1 MSSRD
6 QPTPMT
12 RRSLLRAGALSG
24 LAAVLPAGVLAAPL
38 QCGAWPLWD
47 AFVAKHI
54 QPDGRVVDFLNPD
67 QRSTSEGQSYALFFA
82 LVNNDAVL
90 FDKVLGWTRHNLCAG
105 RPDLNLPAWL
115 WGRDSS
121 GDWRVLDPNTASDG
135 ELWIAYALLEA
146 GRLWNRPGYTKAG
159 QQVLQLIRTQEVA
172 NLPGLGPMLLPGRTG
187 FTAPGRWTLN
197 PSYLPLQV
205 LRRCANADPKG
216 PWAAIA
222 LNATRVLR
230 DSAPVGLAPDWT
242 VWDGK
247 AFSPDPQ
254 RGNVGSYDA
263 IRVYLWAGMLDAG
276 EPLRTKLLQDLSGP
290 MDLLAA
296 QGNFAEKIDTTRGV
310 GTGAAPVG
318 FAAALLP
325 YLSALRQPALL
336 KAQAQRLPAA
346 AQPAAAALPYYE
358 RTLALFGQGWL
369 ENRYRFAADGRLLP
383 AWRTP
388 ACSART

>member
-1 MSSRD
+1 M
-6 QPTPMT
+6 
-12 RRSLLRAGALSG
+12 
-24 LAAVLPAGVLAAPL
+24 
-38 QCGAWPLWD
+38 
-47 AFVAKHI
+47 
-54 QPDGRVVDFLNPD
+54 
-67 QRSTSEGQSYALFFA
+67 
-82 LVNNDAVL
+82 
-90 FDKVLGWTRHNLCAG
+90 
-105 RPDLNLPAWL
+105 
-115 WGRDSS
+115 
-121 GDWRVLDPNTASDG
+121 
-135 ELWIAYALLEA
+135 
-146 GRLWNRPGYTKAG
+146 
-159 QQVLQLIRTQEVA
+159 
-172 NLPGLGPMLLPGRTG
+172 
-187 FTAPGRWTLN
+187 
-197 PSYLPLQV
+197 
-205 LRRCANADPKG
+205 
-216 PWAAIA
+216 
-222 LNATRVLR
+222 LR

-276 EPLRTKLLQDLSGP
+276 EPLRTKLLRDLSGP

-318 FAAALLP
+318 FSAALLP

-346 AQPAAAALPYYE
+346 AQPAATALPYYE